1 MKIIVGLGNPGRRY
15 ESTPHN
21 LGFQVAD
28 ELARRWSLGFRE
40 VRLARAEVADGRVA
54 GQAALLVKP
63 QTFMN
68 LSGEAV
74 SVLTRQR
81 ELAADDLLVITDDVA
96 LPIGRLRLRPR
107 GSHGGHNGLRSIV
120 ERLGHEDFARLRV
133 GIQPPW
139 PVDDLAEYVLSK
151 LPPLERGQLGEMVG
165 VAADAAEAW
174 VREGSGPTADRFNGQ
189 RRFQNGE

>member
-15 ESTPHN
+15 ECTPHN

-28 ELARRWSLGFRE
+28 ELARRWSLAWRE
-40 VRLARAEVADGRVA
+40 VKTARAEVAEGMMA
-54 GQAALLVKP
+54 GQPAMLVKP

-68 LSGEAV
+68 LSGESV

-81 ELAADDLLVITDDVA
+81 ELGADDLLVITDDVA
-96 LPIGRLRLRPR
+96 LPIGRLRVRPR
-107 GSHGGHNGLRSIV
+107 GSHGGHNGLRSLV
-120 ERLGHEDFARLRV
+120 ERLGSEEFARLRV

-139 PVDDLAEYVLSK
+139 PVEDLAEYVLSK
-151 LPPLERGQLGEMVG
+151 LPPLERKQLEEMIL

-174 VREGSGPTADRFNGQ
+174 VREGSGPVADRFNGQ
-189 RRFQNGE
+189 RRFQVT

>member
-15 ESTPHN
+15 DATPHN

-28 ELARRWSLGFRE
+28 ELARRWSLSFRE
-40 VRLARAEVADGRVA
+40 VRQARAEVAEGVVA
-54 GQAALLVKP
+54 GQPAMLVKP

-68 LSGEAV
+68 LSGESV

-81 ELAADDLLVITDDVA
+81 ELGEDGLLVITDDVA
-96 LPIGRLRLRPR
+96 LPIGRLRIRPR

-120 ERLGHEDFARLRV
+120 ERLGNEDFARLRV

-139 PVDDLAEYVLSK
+139 AVENLADYVLSK
-151 LPPLERGQLGEMVG
+151 LPPLERKQLEEMIG
-165 VAADAAEAW
+165 VAADSAESW
-174 VREGSGPTADRFNGQ
+174 VREGATATADRYNGQ
-189 RRFQNGE
+189 RRFQTAG